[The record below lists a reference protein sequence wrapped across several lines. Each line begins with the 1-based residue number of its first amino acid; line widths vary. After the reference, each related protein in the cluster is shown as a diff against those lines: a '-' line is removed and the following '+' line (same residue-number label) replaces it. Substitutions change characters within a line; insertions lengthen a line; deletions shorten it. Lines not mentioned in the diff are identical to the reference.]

1 MPLVIHKDYIMNFR
15 SEDNQKNGLAIH
27 LLWRDD
33 WVLEIQARLKRFD
46 EIICPSPDYLK
57 FIVPSH

>member
-1 MPLVIHKDYIMNFR
+1 MNFR